1 MKTNMIEISQ
11 NIQLKK
17 IRNSDAD
24 FLLKLMKEIYPS
36 AYSHFWE
43 DKGAWYVNS
52 QYSKEVVLREIQE
65 PKTDYFF
72 VLFKDCIVGVFRVVW
87 DEALKGFL
95 EQPQVK
101 LHRIYLSNETQGIG
115 LGKKLLS
122 WLEGE
127 AIKKGYQMIWLDAM
141 DQHTQA
147 LQFYKKL
154 GYTYHSYVIL
164 PFDLLYEKVRK
175 MNQLYKVLKVI

>member
-11 NIQLKK
+11 NIKLKK
-17 IRNSDAD
+17 IRNSDTG
-24 FLLKLMKEIYPS
+24 FLFILMKEIYTS

-65 PKTDYFF
+65 PKTDYYF
-72 VLFKDCIVGVFRVVW
+72 VLFKEVIVGVLRVVW
-87 DEALKGFL
+87 DETLKGFL
-95 EQPQVK
+95 KQPQVK

-127 AIKKGYQMIWLDAM
+127 ARKKGYQIIWLDAM

-147 LQFYKKL
+147 LQFYKKQ
-154 GYTYHSYVIL
+154 GYTYHSHVTL
-164 PFDLLYEKVRK
+164 PFSLLYEKVRK
-175 MNQLYKVLKVI
+175 MNQLFKVLNR

>member
-24 FLLKLMKEIYPS
+24 FLFRLMKEIYTS

-43 DKGAWYVNS
+43 DNGAWYVNS
-52 QYSKEVVLREIQE
+52 QYSKEVALREIQE
-65 PKTDYFF
+65 PKTDYYF
-72 VLFKDCIVGVFRVVW
+72 VLFKDVIVGVFRVVW
-87 DEALKGFL
+87 DETLKGFL

-101 LHRIYLSNETQGIG
+101 LHRIYLSNETQGKG

-127 AIKKGYQMIWLDAM
+127 AIKKGYQIIWLDAM
-141 DQHTQA
+141 DHHAQA
-147 LQFYKKL
+147 LQFYKKQ
-154 GYTYHSYVIL
+154 GYTYHSHEIL
-164 PFDLLYEKVRK
+164 PFNLLYEKVRK
-175 MNQLYKVLKVI
+175 MNQLYKVLNR

>member
-87 DEALKGFL
+87 DETLKGFL

-147 LQFYKKL
+147 LQFYKNL
-154 GYTYHSYVIL
+154 GYTDHSYVIL

>member
-87 DEALKGFL
+87 DETLKGFL

-175 MNQLYKVLKVI
+175 MNQLYKVLKK